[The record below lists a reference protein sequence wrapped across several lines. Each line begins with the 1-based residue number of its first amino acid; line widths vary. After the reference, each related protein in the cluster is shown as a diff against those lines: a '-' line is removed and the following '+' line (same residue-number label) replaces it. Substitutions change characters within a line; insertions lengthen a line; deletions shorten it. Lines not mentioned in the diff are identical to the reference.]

1 VAIKQQA
8 IERGA
13 IPATV
18 ILEVPGLSLRPLTRP
33 QRQMRKFTPSA
44 GDA

>member
-1 VAIKQQA
+1 MKQQA

-18 ILEVPGLSLRPLTRP
+18 VLEVPGLSLRP
-33 QRQMRKFTPSA
+33 
-44 GDA
+44 

>member
-1 VAIKQQA
+1 MKQQA

-18 ILEVPGLSLRPLTRP
+18 VLEVPGLSFRP
-33 QRQMRKFTPSA
+33 
-44 GDA
+44 